1 MREARMVVPNEND
14 PFGDLNRLRIQVQP
28 IQGIQEF
35 NSKPLQTKIKG
46 EFLKGPIPLSWLS
59 VAAKIRAKS
68 ALALAIAI
76 WFEVGRKKTYKVKL
90 TKSLMSRFGIGRK
103 AKYRAIANLEK
114 HKLISVFKN
123 EGKSVIVQ
131 VINF

>member
-1 MREARMVVPNEND
+1 MLMPKEND
-14 PFGDLNRLRIQVQP
+14 LFSDLNRLRIHSQP
-28 IQGIQEF
+28 VHANQEI
-35 NSKPLQTKIKG
+35 NPRPLQVKIKG

-68 ALALAIAI
+68 ALALAVAI
-76 WFEVGRKKTYKVKL
+76 WFEVGRKKSYKVKL
-90 TKSLMSRFGIGRK
+90 TKSLMARFGIGRK

-114 HKLISVFKN
+114 HKLVSVFKN

-131 VINF
+131 VINL

>member
-1 MREARMVVPNEND
+1 MLMPKEND
-14 PFGDLNRLRIQVQP
+14 LFSDLNRLRIHSQP
-28 IQGIQEF
+28 VNANQEI
-35 NSKPLQTKIKG
+35 NTRPLQVKIKG

-68 ALALAIAI
+68 ALALAVAI
-76 WFEVGRKKTYKVKL
+76 WFEVGRKKSYKVKL
-90 TKSLMSRFGIGRK
+90 TKSLMARFGIGRK

-114 HKLISVFKN
+114 HKLVSVFKN

-131 VINF
+131 VINL